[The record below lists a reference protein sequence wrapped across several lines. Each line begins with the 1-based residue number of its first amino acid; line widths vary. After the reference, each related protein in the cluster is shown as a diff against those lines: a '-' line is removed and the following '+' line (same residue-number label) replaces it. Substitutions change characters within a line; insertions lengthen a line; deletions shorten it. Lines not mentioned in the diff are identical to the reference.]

1 MMSLLAI
8 LAYYESIVVTNAF
21 VMKVDGV
28 DVITYRGIPVIPMG
42 WDVYLSADFPQSS
55 GSLWALPHRVIYTA
69 LNNLIIGL
77 DTADQQM
84 ATDIWFNKDVE
95 ENRFR
100 CKFNMGVNYVHNELM
115 CVAY

>member
-1 MMSLLAI
+1 
-8 LAYYESIVVTNAF
+8 
-21 VMKVDGV
+21 MKVDGV